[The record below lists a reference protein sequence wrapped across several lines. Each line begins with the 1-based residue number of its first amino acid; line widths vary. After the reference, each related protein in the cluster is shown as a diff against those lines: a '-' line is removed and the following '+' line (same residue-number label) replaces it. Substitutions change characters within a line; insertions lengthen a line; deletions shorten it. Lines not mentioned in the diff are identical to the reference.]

1 MDFGFLIKDFKQ
13 KEVDPQVNESMT
25 QTPPRRD
32 QSHIDKTPDDKRNP
46 DQSYA
51 DFTDV
56 EGPNFD
62 KILEKR
68 DQAPLA
74 VKDSDSEEDID
85 KRSMKKEA
93 EIMAQKRGKFLSE
106 QRKVED

>member
-13 KEVDPQVNESMT
+13 KEVDPVPASDTPVNESMT

-32 QSHIDKTPDDKRNP
+32 QSHIDKTPDDKKNP

-68 DQAPLA
+68 EQAPLA
-74 VKDSDSEEDID
+74 VKDSDSDEDFD
-85 KRSMKKEA
+85 DAVKRKQEQVKREA
-93 EIMAQKRGKFLSE
+93 EIMA
-106 QRKVED
+106 